1 MDTDTL
7 TTFLGWCSVINIGFL
22 ILALVLWVPL
32 KNSVSKFGASLF
44 DVTEEDI
51 KRIFLRKLMLYRL
64 LFFFF
69 NIVPY
74 VALKLMK

>member
-1 MDTDTL
+1 MDIDTL

-22 ILALVLWVPL
+22 ILAFVLWVPL
-32 KNSVSKFGASLF
+32 RNSVSKFGASLF

>member
-22 ILALVLWVPL
+22 ILAFVLWVPL

>member
-1 MDTDTL
+1 MDIDTL